1 MTQQALQFQTTL
13 AVSRNQTAQV
23 QRCSNFD
30 LYDGQGIKIGGGDQ
44 IHLKQ
49 AIFNGAFT
57 APNETITHIAPDCPA
72 AECTW
77 PIYHSLAV
85 CTEIV
90 NLTAQGNETLLAGL
104 RNHTATTLTAATNA
118 TLAMRQYQQSYSG
131 NGIVPAQFQVM
142 IQGLP
147 NPTYTFDVD
156 ANNVIISDLIIAYS
170 ETMLRVDNRTGRQT
184 GDSGGIIYD
193 RWQRR
198 DEAQPPGIELAWSP
212 MFQLCYG
219 TNTCNKLVGGQ
230 SATFGAWP
238 PGGDP
243 EAQEPA
249 ETFDVGIWTA
259 LVTSA
264 YLTSTLQDV
273 LFLDQY
279 RGVLGSASGT
289 GAGAST
295 AFGVALFGNLLDTSS
310 PPPETQ
316 MSNLRGIGD
325 SIASSVTNLLRKNFA
340 GSKGAIDGTVLVP
353 QTTVR
358 VEWRWLGLLATQMF
372 LSLLFLAVTVAQTKA
387 AGVPI
392 VKEDSLATLCG
403 LSPETRALLLAAG
416 ADTKDGV
423 QDAATKLKAKL
434 EPDGSAIGC
443 G

>member
-1 MTQQALQFQTTL
+1 
-13 AVSRNQTAQV
+13 
-23 QRCSNFD
+23 
-30 LYDGQGIKIGGGDQ
+30 
-44 IHLKQ
+44 
-49 AIFNGAFT
+49 
-57 APNETITHIAPDCPA
+57 
-72 AECTW
+72 
-77 PIYHSLAV
+77 
-85 CTEIV
+85 
-90 NLTAQGNETLLAGL
+90 
-104 RNHTATTLTAATNA
+104 
-118 TLAMRQYQQSYSG
+118 MRQYQQSYSG

-170 ETMLRVDNRTGRQT
+170 ETMLRVDNRTGSVRHVRLPVPGT
-184 GDSGGIIYD
+184 GPSWCTKSFATEVKDGKPVTREVSSTIGGSAATKPSPLGLN
-193 RWQRR
+193 W
-198 DEAQPPGIELAWSP
+198 AWSP

-219 TNTCNKLVGGQ
+219 TNTCNKLRRR
-230 SATFGAWP
+230 
-238 PGGDP
+238 
-243 EAQEPA
+243 EPA

-295 AFGVALFGNLLDTSS
+295 AFG
-310 PPPETQ
+310 
-316 MSNLRGIGD
+316 GIGD

-434 EPDGSAIGC
+434 EPDGSAIGMRLTVHPSH
-443 G
+443 